1 MKLRVRVQ
9 GRISEV
15 VLHGSDSRVSEL
27 FDAIRSSVLSSHGL
41 RSDCTDSDFSLSL
54 SGSERLLNSDQTLKD
69 CGVVSGDLIYVGL
82 PPAAHSSSSSSADTG
97 ACSVQVRPDKVGV
110 LTPHTDPDPEE
121 KPLSWEP
128 MVCGE
133 AEPGQVPPTL
143 ERLLL
148 STECCSS
155 SDALMVAAHLM
166 MLESGFSAQVSWSH
180 VPPGW
185 RSTAGVYRLNYVH
198 SLCDRVVVTTAA
210 VCLNSKLS
218 INMILKVENTL
229 ICTHNLVLTP
239 STYVM
244 DQGSGC
250 AAAAFKDL
258 RKLSRLFKDQLAYRM
273 IAAARDGNSS
283 PAHVFYES
291 GRYLETAVSH
301 RDDSFVS
308 PRHRSYSRIDYFIL
322 DSKDPPPV
330 PLLYKIF

>member
-97 ACSVQVRPDKVGV
+97 ACSVQSTS

-218 INMILKVENTL
+218 INSE
-229 ICTHNLVLTP
+229 
-239 STYVM
+239 S
-244 DQGSGC
+244 GGC